1 MAVARRPMSSGDNSA
16 GAVRHHAIA
25 PGQSA
30 RSWAPTATRSAGA
43 FGPCLSITEKGL
55 GHIFEPLYTT
65 KREGLGMGLAIARTI
80 VNAHGGVVGA
90 ENNPE
95 GGASL
100 RFTLPVNREV
110 AR

>member
-1 MAVARRPMSSGDNSA
+1 MPSDCMANEVA
-16 GAVRHHAIA
+16 
-25 PGQSA
+25 
-30 RSWAPTATRSAGA
+30 
-43 FGPCLSITEKGL
+43 GL
-55 GHIFEPLYTT
+55 GIAENQRARIFEPIYTT

-80 VNAHGGVVGA
+80 VNAHGGAVWA

-100 RFTLPVNREV
+100 RCTLPVNREV